1 MKYPQLVSAR
11 AVNAISDW
19 LVTRLEQLGI
29 DAPLVYSRLLLSLLH
44 TPLQINALDLAEISD
59 INIGNIGRKS
69 NRRFSS
75 SDTEAIKRIAA
86 IESLI
91 EAVAADQKISN
102 VEKLVDDLCE
112 KLREIEEQPNSVDD
126 SQFTDSTEIEKMKRS
141 SSPEDPAKRYYRAF
155 PALSKDLSNDKAIP
169 ATPKPLTW
177 PLNCGSSVKSGN
189 YSIGS
194 SSTAGVKR
202 KPKRR
207 RNQAMSKGKTS
218 FNRRCSNGVTWD
230 TDFEGS
236 WEMGRDLI
244 REFVMMQNN
253 RNRSISES
261 DASAFE
267 GIKDIIDKKNAG
279 TNIASDATQFGE
291 KQFDKTDGSVDY
303 KVISSVDNDDFG
315 VMSHAFETENSLEN
329 INYTSLSEIEGSL
342 STAPR
347 RLYEREVSNESL
359 NMSIQEANTLASF
372 EAKFDRSVEAIWDN
386 CDDDDQK
393 FVPPTK
399 PNNVESLKS
408 FWFNYYKH
416 HYNTDHHQQESQSLL
431 SLASDDNDMGH
442 HHQTVDSTT
451 KLLPQ
456 FFNNCNDLR
465 FCGVSIAVNSS
476 QPLQS
481 AIKPDSIWSNKAESE
496 DDGSFYANAMWN
508 SAAAAAENLMQPSQM
523 AGVDS
528 QHNDF
533 GAAKTKESG
542 CYSNYD
548 LPNMSK
554 WSDCTFEIPFVP
566 PPSSSTSSTTNL
578 SIHQDL
584 SANTEDKIRRDLL
597 ENSYFY
603 DIKSL
608 PAMDTFK
615 QKTDDQFN
623 ASTRLGPQL
632 NNHFYQPFF
641 STEKSTD
648 VYHQPND
655 SAATQMARPSS
666 NVTLANHSKDSKFVE
681 VKATAAAAAYGNR
694 VNYAEQMKIHDGRVK
709 FPQQI
714 ATPKVEEENLLTSE
728 RTHFRP
734 IIKYQDGF
742 SFDIPDTLDEVK
754 FSRSQCGAMYLNAE
768 KYMEYN
774 ARGVDDDEFL
784 VKFCI
789 KQNDKYCQTDLAS
802 LDRFSF
808 HDRSGYV
815 CDQSA
820 SVSTD
825 LNDRED
831 DFNSSF
837 GLSEEI
843 DTYNNK
849 GDLTLDL
856 ENWTMGN
863 NGRKCSRNENA
874 HSLWE
879 HCSGCSCDIAS
890 KPANQMMIEELCA
903 DGDQIM
909 SDLRCMYIGSDWN
922 DDDEELEDEVDGG
935 SVRDVH
941 KENDE
946 EVVTVEPNN
955 LLFNVSKL
963 ISDLLKPETAQSLVH
978 AIGTNIFEEIVMCD
992 TRKDSHQFANKT
1004 DDENEKETKNEIKL
1018 RGLRISE
1025 KLDAGDSNPNIS
1037 ANKFVGGLW
1046 SNNDNNIWQKDLR
1059 PSTDNCVWSNYSV
1072 QNSNC
1077 AVRDSSNW
1085 EHSNLERI
1093 WNSDDPSPETIE
1105 IYDKPT
1111 GNNNAATT
1119 TTTTTTAAAVDY
1131 DDDETIED
1139 EYVFDL
1145 IETHE
1150 LAIDDEALKRYIDFN
1165 RTFNGNTGNDTGND
1179 DGFMSLHSNLNRKR
1193 RHSASQSIS
1202 EALEAMIGEGADRKL
1217 ASMFDDELNVTT
1229 IITCNYWTT
1238 DTSSYISGKNAALE
1252 INPTSSILK
1261 HIPMVSRPLTR

>member
-112 KLREIEEQPNSVDD
+112 KLREIEGQQNSVDE
-126 SQFTDSTEIEKMKRS
+126 SQLTDSTEIETMKRS

-155 PALSKDLSNDKAIP
+155 PALSKDLSNDKAIT

-261 DASAFE
+261 DASAFV

-279 TNIASDATQFGE
+279 NNASDARQFVE
-291 KQFDKTDGSVDY
+291 KKAHKTDADGTVDY
-303 KVISSVDNDDFG
+303 KVISVDNDDFD
-315 VMSHAFETENSLEN
+315 VMSKNAFETENSLEN
-329 INYTSLSEIEGSL
+329 ITYTSLSEIEGSL

-347 RLYEREVSNESL
+347 RLYEREISNESL
-359 NMSIQEANTLASF
+359 NMSIQEANNLASF

-386 CDDDDQK
+386 CDDDDK
-393 FVPPTK
+393 FVPPK

-416 HYNTDHHQQESQSLL
+416 HYNTDHQHESQSLL
-431 SLASDDNDMGH
+431 SLASDDNDLG
-442 HHQTVDSTT
+442 HHQTVDYESTN

-456 FFNNCNDLR
+456 FLNNCNDLR

-481 AIKPDSIWSNKAESE
+481 AIKPDSIWSNKAECE

-523 AGVDS
+523 ASVDS
-528 QHNDF
+528 QLNDF
-533 GAAKTKESG
+533 GAVKAKESG
-542 CYSNYD
+542 CYNNYD
-548 LPNMSK
+548 LPSLSK
-554 WSDCTFEIPFVP
+554 WSDCTFEIPFV

-603 DIKSL
+603 DLKSL
-608 PAMDTFK
+608 PVMNNFK
-615 QKTDDQFN
+615 RTDDQFN
-623 ASTRLGPQL
+623 ATRLGPQL
-632 NNHFYQPFF
+632 NTHFYQPFF
-641 STEKSTD
+641 PMDKETD
-648 VYHQPND
+648 VYPPND
-655 SAATQMARPSS
+655 LATRMARPSS
-666 NVTLANHSKDSKFVE
+666 NVTLTNHSKDSKFVE
-681 VKATAAAAAYGNR
+681 VKASTAVGYNSNNR
-694 VNYAEQMKIHDGRVK
+694 VNYAEQMKVHDGRVK
-709 FPQQI
+709 YPQQI

-754 FSRSQCGAMYLNAE
+754 FNRTECGAMYLNSE

-774 ARGVDDDEFL
+774 ARGVEDDEFL

-789 KQNDKYCQTDLAS
+789 KQNDKCCQTDVTS

-808 HDRSGYV
+808 LDRGYI
-815 CDQSA
+815 CDQST

-843 DTYNNK
+843 DAYNKTDVN
-849 GDLTLDL
+849 LDL

-922 DDDEELEDEVDGG
+922 DEEEEEEGEEQDELEEEEDNDGG
-935 SVRDVH
+935 SVRGVH
-941 KENDE
+941 KEDNE

-978 AIGTNIFEEIVMCD
+978 AIGTNIFEEIALSD
-992 TRKDSHQFANKT
+992 TRKDSQLANKT
-1004 DDENEKETKNEIKL
+1004 DDVNEKETKNEIKL
-1018 RGLRISE
+1018 RGLCISE
-1025 KLDAGDSNPNIS
+1025 RSDDSESNNNFS
-1037 ANKFVGGLW
+1037 NNFVGGLW
-1046 SNNDNNIWQKDLR
+1046 ANNDNNIWQKDLR
-1059 PSTDNCVWSNYSV
+1059 PSTDNCVWSNYGV
-1072 QNSNC
+1072 HNSNT

-1093 WNSDDPSPETIE
+1093 WNSDDDLSPETIE
-1105 IYDKPT
+1105 IYDKSKS
-1111 GNNNAATT
+1111 NNADAT
-1119 TTTTTTAAAVDY
+1119 
-1131 DDDETIED
+1131 EPIED
-1139 EYVFDL
+1139 DYVFDL

-1150 LAIDDEALKRYIDFN
+1150 LAIDNEALKRYIDFN

-1179 DGFMSLHSNLNRKR
+1179 DGFMSLHSNLNRCDRKR

-1238 DTSSYISGKNAALE
+1238 DTSSYVSGKNAALE